1 MEGEKNKGGWW
12 KALGHIQSQYASF
25 FLCSLQSNA
34 IGTEKWIWK
43 EWSPLF
49 SDQLPRHCVLETG
62 DLKTRCSSRHFAH
75 DFFFRVR
82 RALVRVLGSK
92 PISGS
97 ALAVKEGIKNQL
109 STLRLFY
116 FQCSSFEW
124 PSSSIKILPE
134 PEQRVKEKVNPFTE
148 MIPEIEAVKLY
159 SNILCLITMYIWCLN
174 SVSFVTMK
182 QPRCRYHHHPIFL
195 FDFFSKDVLKR
206 VW

>member
-25 FLCSLQSNA
+25 FSLCSLQSNA

-49 SDQLPRHCVLETG
+49 SYQLPRHCVLETG
-62 DLKTRCSSRHFAH
+62 DLKTHCSSRHFAH

-82 RALVRVLGSK
+82 LALVRVLGPK

-97 ALAVKEGIKNQL
+97 ALAVKRGIKNQL

-116 FQCSSFEW
+116 FPVLNDRRVQIKSS
-124 PSSSIKILPE
+124 P
-134 PEQRVKEKVNPFTE
+134 N
-148 MIPEIEAVKLY
+148 
-159 SNILCLITMYIWCLN
+159 LN
-174 SVSFVTMK
+174 SVWKKKS
-182 QPRCRYHHHPIFL
+182 IL
-195 FDFFSKDVLKR
+195 SLK
-206 VW
+206 WFQKLML